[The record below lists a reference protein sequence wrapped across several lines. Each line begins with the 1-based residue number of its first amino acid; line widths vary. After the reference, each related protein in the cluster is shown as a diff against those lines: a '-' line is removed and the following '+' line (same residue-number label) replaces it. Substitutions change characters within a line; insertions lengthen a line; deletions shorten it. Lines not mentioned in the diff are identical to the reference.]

1 MPFKFSIPSKQGPKE
16 ISLEAGASA
25 FFCGANGSGK
35 TRLAVYIEENQGLN
49 AHRISAHRAL
59 TLNPHVVKI
68 PEKTALAR
76 MRVGRNSVP
85 VSQAVVHRRGSR
97 WGSKAAVSLL
107 NDFDPL
113 VQALYAEQSNTALK
127 SHKRAR
133 AGDFGHVEATKFE
146 LLCYVWERLLPK
158 RSLVV
163 SGDDIRVSI
172 SGTDSTFSASEM
184 SDGERAIFY
193 LIGQALLAKE
203 ESLLIID
210 EPELHVHRSIMAK
223 LWDELESVRSDCAF
237 VFITHDLEFA
247 AARVGQKFVIREF
260 GPGQNWEIERVV
272 GDTGFGE
279 ELESL
284 ILGSRHR
291 VIFVE
296 GTGSSLDCALYRC
309 CFPNQLVVPRG
320 SCEDVIHAVT
330 SMRNNASLTRLE
342 CSGIVDADDL
352 NQEEIERLG
361 RLGIAVLPVAEIENI
376 VLMPE
381 VSRAIAEHDGFTGE
395 ELEGLMSALESKVF
409 KFVMAPSH
417 IDRAVARYCKRRVY
431 RLLRSIDLGKNSS
444 INGIVA
450 NYKNKTSGFD
460 LGSIAADAKATI
472 ERTVK
477 DRDIRCLLSCFDNKG
492 LLALAARHLKNTKRD
507 KFESW
512 LVRVL
517 KSDAAGDI
525 AKAIR
530 SCIPELP

>member
-1 MPFKFSIPSKQGPKE
+1 M
-16 ISLEAGASA
+16 
-25 FFCGANGSGK
+25 
-35 TRLAVYIEENQGLN
+35 
-49 AHRISAHRAL
+49 
-59 TLNPHVVKI
+59 
-68 PEKTALAR
+68 
-76 MRVGRNSVP
+76 
-85 VSQAVVHRRGSR
+85 
-97 WGSKAAVSLL
+97 
-107 NDFDPL
+107 
-113 VQALYAEQSNTALK
+113 
-127 SHKRAR
+127 
-133 AGDFGHVEATKFE
+133 
-146 LLCYVWERLLPK
+146 
-158 RSLVV
+158 
-163 SGDDIRVSI
+163 
-172 SGTDSTFSASEM
+172 
-184 SDGERAIFY
+184 
-193 LIGQALLAKE
+193 
-203 ESLLIID
+203 
-210 EPELHVHRSIMAK
+210 
-223 LWDELESVRSDCAF
+223 
-237 VFITHDLEFA
+237 
-247 AARVGQKFVIREF
+247 ARVGQKFVLREY
-260 GPGQNWEIERVV
+260 GPGQKWEIKQVTGE
-272 GDTGFGE
+272 TGFGE
-279 ELESL
+279 ELETL

-296 GTGSSLDCALYRC
+296 GTDSSLDCALYRC
-309 CFPNQLVVPRG
+309 CFPNRLVVPRG

-361 RLGIAVLPVAEIENI
+361 RLGIAVLPVAEIENL

-381 VSRAIAEHDGFTGE
+381 VSRAIAKHDGYTGA
-395 ELEGLMSALESKVF
+395 ELECLVSALESEVF
-409 KFVMAPSH
+409 KFVVASSQ

-444 INGIVA
+444 IEGIVA
-450 NYKNKTSGFD
+450 NYNNLITGFD

-512 LVRVL
+512 LVRIL